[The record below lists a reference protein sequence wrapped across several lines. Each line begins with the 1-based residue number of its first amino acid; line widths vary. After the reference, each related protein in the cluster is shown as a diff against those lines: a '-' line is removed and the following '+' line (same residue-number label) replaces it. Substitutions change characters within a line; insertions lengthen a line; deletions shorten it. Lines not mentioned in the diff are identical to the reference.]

1 MPTESTRLISESPT
15 QYSSIPNNTSNT
27 SLFESDAPVN
37 LNSSSLYTLYDHVS
51 VSKVLK
57 NNGCVARDHLANERT
72 YLAYLRTSL
81 AMISTGVAVTQL
93 FRMNKT
99 NPEKPTGGRLL
110 GAYLILVG
118 MIVLLFAAVRFFHCQ
133 EAMTRGVFPVMSSVA
148 IVTSVL
154 LLALCISML
163 FLN

>member
-15 QYSSIPNNTSNT
+15 QYSSIPTNTSNA
-27 SLFESDAPVN
+27 SLFQPDVPLN
-37 LNSSSLYTLYDHVS
+37 LKLSTLYTLYDHVS

-57 NNGCVARDHLANERT
+57 NRGCVARDHLANERT

-99 NPEKPTGGRLL
+99 HPDKSTGGRLL
-110 GAYLILVG
+110 GGYLILLG
-118 MIVLLFAAVRFFHCQ
+118 IIVLLFAAIRFFHCQ

-154 LLALCISML
+154 LLTLCISML
-163 FLN
+163 YLN